1 MVEAELLLLW
11 LLLAC
16 NQIIEIE
23 IIDQFYTSHPPLGKP
38 SSLIYITPKI
48 KVKLFHEK
56 SLEKILNLPTFHHER
71 IWHLIVKKSVGKVA
85 VLMSKAELENWSWP
99 WRKVACFGEF
109 CSLHTAADSSF
120 CTKQSEKWFVM
131 RAKNFASVV
140 VCCDLSGGQRGQA
153 KMRCFRSH
161 KTFVGTGSNC
171 PRISRLCQATLEAKC
186 EMTTKYFLLGSEMT
200 RPHSRSYWKNWTQGF
215 FVIFQRVILFR
226 IPVIIFASVAQKL
239 FEKVTKMLRLLR
251 IAQKTISVMMN
262 CSGVQVPSAFEVKS
276 SYERFPV
283 SCNWKLLLSKAI
295 WKKKNE
301 FKAINWEEF
310 FSAMHHF

>member
-1 MVEAELLLLW
+1 M
-11 LLLAC
+11 
-16 NQIIEIE
+16 
-23 IIDQFYTSHPPLGKP
+23 
-38 SSLIYITPKI
+38 
-48 KVKLFHEK
+48 
-56 SLEKILNLPTFHHER
+56 
-71 IWHLIVKKSVGKVA
+71 KKSVGKVA

-215 FVIFQRVILFR
+215 FVIFLWSFCFVFLSLFLLQLHT
-226 IPVIIFASVAQKL
+226 IFSKRWRRRWE
-239 FEKVTKMLRLLR
+239 FCELRR
-251 IAQKTISVMMN
+251 K
-262 CSGVQVPSAFEVKS
+262 PS
-276 SYERFPV
+276 P
-283 SCNWKLLLSKAI
+283 
-295 WKKKNE
+295 
-301 FKAINWEEF
+301 
-310 FSAMHHF
+310 

>member
-1 MVEAELLLLW
+1 MHGYCWYRSSSRIVILIPSMILTLTYLRS
-11 LLLAC
+11 C
-16 NQIIEIE
+16 NGRWSNRGIPGGISVPIWSTCHHCLTSGWSRIIVALVATCLQSNNRNWNYRPILH
-23 IIDQFYTSHPPLGKP
+23 FPPSLGKP

-109 CSLHTAADSSF
+109 CSLYTAADSSF

-171 PRISRLCQATLEAKC
+171 PRISRLWTAKQHLKPSVKWQQSIFC
-186 EMTTKYFLLGSEMT
+186 SALKWLDHIPEVIEKIELKGSSLFFKGSFCFVFLSLFLLQLHKSFSKRWRRCWDYCE
-200 RPHSRSYWKNWTQGF
+200 
-215 FVIFQRVILFR
+215 
-226 IPVIIFASVAQKL
+226 
-239 FEKVTKMLRLLR
+239 LRR
-251 IAQKTISVMMN
+251 K
-262 CSGVQVPSAFEVKS
+262 PS
-276 SYERFPV
+276 P
-283 SCNWKLLLSKAI
+283 
-295 WKKKNE
+295 
-301 FKAINWEEF
+301 
-310 FSAMHHF
+310 